1 MKTEFLIPFEIDTSV
16 VEARIESEGYDTVV
30 QRLTDEFREKAESS
44 LPCRFGRVDWERA
57 AWDAIDKF
65 IGKHADEIVDVAAEL
80 LARKAGNKKRWREVL
95 DEIKR
100 ERKEN

>member
-16 VEARIESEGYDTVV
+16 VEAKIESDGYDVV
-30 QRLTDEFREKAESS
+30 IQRLTGYAKHRMEAS
-44 LPCRFGRVDWERA
+44 LPKNLSGGDWRA
-57 AWDAIDKF
+57 FVQQLTEKF
-65 IGKHADEIVDVAAEL
+65 VEDHADEIVDIAAEL

-100 ERKEN
+100 ERKED